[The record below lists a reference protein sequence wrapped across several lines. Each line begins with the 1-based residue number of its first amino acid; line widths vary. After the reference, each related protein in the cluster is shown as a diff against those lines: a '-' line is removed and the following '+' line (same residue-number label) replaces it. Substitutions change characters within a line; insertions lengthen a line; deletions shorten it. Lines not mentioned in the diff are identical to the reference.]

1 MPLQEDP
8 TDGAGPA
15 VGSFRLP
22 GVNLLLGA
30 KLFSLIGDHLYLVAL
45 PWLVLEA
52 SGSTLLLGAVFAT
65 AAVPRALLMPF
76 AGAWTDQH
84 GPGTVMLTATVVRGA
99 TLTALLLV
107 IHSDMLALS
116 FPLAAALGAASAFYY
131 PAESSVIARLVSSSQ
146 IPAATALS
154 QSANHLL
161 SILGPAV
168 AGAAV
173 AFIGGEA
180 ALGLGAIAYAVAV
193 PWLMMM
199 RPHLRQV
206 AVVPEPYLAAMMRGL
221 AAVWSDPVLKR
232 LVAASAI
239 TNLGFLGPFLVGLP
253 AFVQRVLFGDAS
265 LFGVLLAA
273 FGAGS
278 LLGAIMA
285 GRIGR
290 GHEGLTTGVG
300 LAVAAAAFGLVS
312 AADSLGWSLGLLAVA
327 GMGSG
332 LANVKLTAL
341 LQLRSDPSM
350 VGRVMSLLLFGSFA
364 LAPISQAGAGIVV
377 QTIGP
382 GLVFLIGAGISLV
395 GIAVAAPALRRAD
408 AA

>member
-253 AFVQRVLFGDAS
+253 AFVQRVLVGDAS